1 MAPWPPTCPCYM
13 CVNTKMM
20 AIIVLVVV
28 VPHAKYIHSNL
39 FQVNGWPLYKRKK
52 DQMIKMVKQRK
63 KNRYKMIMMKLM
75 VDC

>member
-1 MAPWPPTCPCYM
+1 MKINGSMAAYLSMLCV

-63 KNRYKMIMMKLM
+63 KIGTK
-75 VDC
+75 